1 MKENKIFMAIILVLI
16 AIFFLTA
23 LGITG
28 LRTIAGT
35 ILLFIL
41 PTYLILNN
49 FDLSAQEKIVFAFFI
64 GIGIFP
70 SIVYLLGLVISLRAA
85 MAITFILLVVIA
97 FVVRKYKGKKESFK

>member
-1 MKENKIFMAIILVLI
+1 MKENKIFMAIILALT
-16 AIFFLTA
+16 AIFFFAA

-41 PTYLILNN
+41 PAYLILNN

-64 GIGIFP
+64 GVGIFP
-70 SIVYLLGLVISLRAA
+70 SVVYLLGLVISLRAA
-85 MAITFILLVVIA
+85 IAITFILLIVIA
-97 FVVRKYKGKKESFK
+97 FMAKKYMKKS